1 VAVAHAVWDLNHLMK
16 YDPAIVDRLH
26 RYSVVSGWLAEQSVA
41 MGIIRKPVVTP
52 VGINYD
58 SFYTEPSNRLK
69 TVGFAGATDN
79 VHREIK
85 RWWLAEQVAQA
96 AGLEFKLAQ
105 GYHNS
110 YATMPGYYKTID
122 ALIVSS
128 TEEGA
133 GLPALE
139 ASAAGRLVIST
150 PVGIWKSQAGT
161 SGHTVPVDEIE
172 FVKQTVELLNFYKD
186 NPQDYVEKCQSTQ
199 QHARQYDW
207 STVIHH
213 WVALLS

>member
-1 VAVAHAVWDLNHLMK
+1 
-16 YDPAIVDRLH
+16 
-26 RYSVVSGWLAEQSVA
+26 VVSEWLAEQSVA
-41 MGIIRKPVVTP
+41 TGITRKPVVTP

-58 SFYTEPSNRLK
+58 SFYTKPSDKLK

-85 RWWLAEQVAQA
+85 RYWLAEQAA
-96 AGLEFKLAQ
+96 LDAGLEFKLEQ

-110 YATMPGYYKTID
+110 YATMPGYYKTVD
-122 ALIVSS
+122 ALVVAS

-139 ASAAGRLVIST
+139 ASAACRLVIST

-161 SGHTVPVDEIE
+161 SGHTVPVDKIE
-172 FVKQTVELLNFYKD
+172 FVKQTVELLNFYKN
-186 NPQDYVEKCQSTQ
+186 NPAEYLEKCLSTQ
-199 QHARQYDW
+199 QHASQYDW
-207 STVIHH
+207 SKVIHH
-213 WVALLS
+213 WIALLS